1 MKRAIQ
7 YIILVIV
14 ILAIPFSIGYFV
26 ADTAMEATSE
36 KMTLVDVKAIC
47 DKAHDEISRQSEI
60 DCANAQEITNTTYNC
75 DGYGKNAI
83 CSVKKN

>member
-26 ADTAMEATSE
+26 ADTAMEATSK
-36 KMTLVDVKAIC
+36 KMTLVDVKTIC